1 MRSLTPSV
9 LNRSL
14 AACVNRMLPDCMF
27 VLTVSSG
34 CEMNILHAPEE
45 ECEEKNISQ
54 WNSTTQSRT
63 KDKIFYQ
70 QRRRPRNHN
79 VMPFSLSFRQQALL
93 LTLDGTILKMIFFFQ
108 MIFPISWLLNA
119 HRPYLRFSWKHSTN
133 NQIRLNTLSTSTV
146 KTELFSNSQRD
157 VNSDIKLSHSW

>member
-1 MRSLTPSV
+1 MQALTPSV

-45 ECEEKNISQ
+45 ECEEKNISY
-54 WNSTTQSRT
+54 WNETIKNEDEIS
-63 KDKIFYQ
+63 YQ

-79 VMPFSLSFRQQALL
+79 VQPFSLSFRQQGARAAS
-93 LTLDGTILKMIFFFQ
+93 DSGRDYSENEIFFEWYFSFRDCSTF
-108 MIFPISWLLNA
+108 IDHINDLSWIN
-119 HRPYLRFSWKHSTN
+119 STN
-133 NQIRLNTLSTSTV
+133 NQIRLNTLSTV
-146 KTELFSNSQRD
+146 KTELRSNSRRD